1 MVLNKCIRYSVFL
14 FLLATLFSCKGKLSN
29 TDNYIP
35 NDSMIIQK
43 QESKEIENPKTTHE
57 IQDKSN
63 LKYDSYTNARYGYSV
78 LYPTNLEKK
87 SESENGD
94 GREFNSSEGFNMLVY
109 GSNDASVL
117 GKSIDEMYKE
127 ELKEHKDV
135 TYKVKKKNW
144 FVVSGYDGD
153 YIFYVKK
160 YAGTGS
166 TNTLFFKYP
175 SNLRD
180 KYYDVVT
187 VISKSFKEGNLDSA
201 N

>member
-1 MVLNKCIRYSVFL
+1 MAV
-14 FLLATLFSCKGKLSN
+14 LFSCRGKQN
-29 TDNYIP
+29 NADNLIP
-35 NDSMIIQK
+35 KDSTNIQK
-43 QESKEIENPKTTHE
+43 LESKEKEIPKTLQE
-57 IQDKSN
+57 VQDKSN
-63 LKYDSYTNARYGYSV
+63 PEYNSYTNTRYGYTV
-78 LYPTNLEKK
+78 MYPASIEKK
-87 SESENGD
+87 AESENGD
-94 GREFNSSEGFNMLVY
+94 GREFSSSEGFNMTVY

-117 GKSIDEMYKE
+117 NKSLDEMYKE
-127 ELKEHKDV
+127 ELKGHKDV

-144 FVVSGYDGD
+144 FVISGYDGD

-166 TNTLFFKYP
+166 SNTLSLKYP

-187 VISKSFKEGNLDSA
+187 VISKSFKEGNLDSS

>member
-1 MVLNKCIRYSVFL
+1 MVLSKCIRCSVFL
-14 FLLATLFSCKGKLSN
+14 FLLATLFSCRGKQSN

-35 NDSMIIQK
+35 KDSMNIQN
-43 QESKEIENPKTTHE
+43 QESKEKEIPRTTHE
-57 IQDKSN
+57 VQDKSN
-63 LKYDSYTNARYGYSV
+63 LKYGSYTNARYGFSV
-78 LYPTNLEKK
+78 VYPTNLEKK

-94 GREFNSSEGFNMLVY
+94 GRELNSSEGFNMLVY

-127 ELKEHKDV
+127 ELKDHKDV
-135 TYKVKKKNW
+135 TYNVKKNNW

-166 TNTLFFKYP
+166 TNTLFLKYP

-180 KYYDVVT
+180 KYYDIVT